1 MTTQKFYILIL
12 LLTMFGCQQNSD
24 DKKKS
29 TDKQVQTNAS
39 VDKEIR
45 KVEPKFQCSRII
57 ISLYDNTTPASQSYK
72 SYGPFSTE
80 LIYETIDQ
88 KVLDDFEQMTKQA
101 EKTGYC
107 CCPDRNYTISFYD
120 KTNNYQDYFVDT
132 VEFKDKVRIY
142 QSSFQF
148 SYIVDKIKW
157 SKYLSDLKKI
167 SFNEYF
173 ISDLKTARK
182 VYNYT
187 IEKDLPIITS
197 NRVSK
202 EWMTFDGDFK
212 VKVAVVGE
220 KLDEDKVYTNI
231 KKAYPKDTF
240 KIETIS
246 HYQMCGS
253 YDGHDCYE
261 EVILQIFCN
270 KDFYN
275 KFKIY
280 TPKSFYDE
288 AIAEFYILGTREK
301 LNQIDKLAKKEDEE

>member
-1 MTTQKFYILIL
+1 MKTDKLYIIIIS
-12 LLTMFGCQQNSD
+12 LTIFSCQQKSD
-24 DKKKS
+24 NNQKYV
-29 TDKQVQTNAS
+29 DKQVRTDTAIGQTI
-39 VDKEIR
+39 V
-45 KVEPKFQCSRII
+45 KVEPKFNCSRII
-57 ISLYDNTTPASQSYK
+57 ISLYDNTTPTSQSYK

-80 LIYETIDQ
+80 LIYETEDQ
-88 KVLDDFEQMTKQA
+88 KVLDNFEQMTKQA
-101 EKTGYC
+101 KRTGYC

-120 KTNNYQDYFVDT
+120 KTNNYQDYFIDT
-132 VEFKDKVRIY
+132 VQFKDKVRIY

-148 SYIVDKIKW
+148 SYIVDKLKW
-157 SKYLSDLKKI
+157 WNFLAELKKI
-167 SFNEYF
+167 SYNEYF
-173 ISDLKTARK
+173 ISDLKTART
-182 VYNYT
+182 VYAYT
-187 IEKDLPIITS
+187 IENDLPIITS

-220 KLDEDKVYTNI
+220 KLDENKVYANI

-240 KIETIS
+240 KIGTIG

-253 YDGHDCYE
+253 YDGNDCYE

-270 KDFYN
+270 KDFYD

-288 AIAEFYILGTREK
+288 AIAEFYVLGERNE
-301 LNQIDKLAKKEDEE
+301 LNKIDKLAEKEE

>member
-1 MTTQKFYILIL
+1 
-12 LLTMFGCQQNSD
+12 MFGCQQNTD
-24 DKKKS
+24 NKQKS
-29 TDKQVQTNAS
+29 TEKQVQTNTS
-39 VDKEIR
+39 VEKTTT
-45 KVEPKFQCSRII
+45 KVEPKFQFNRII
-57 ISLYDNTTPASQSYK
+57 ISLYDNTTPESKSYK

-80 LIYETIDQ
+80 LIYETTD
-88 KVLDDFEQMTKQA
+88 KKALADFEQMTNQA
-101 EKTGYC
+101 ERTGYC

-120 KTNNYQDYFVDT
+120 KTNNYEDYFVDT

-157 SKYLSDLKKI
+157 SKYLTELKKI
-167 SFNEYF
+167 SYNEYF
-173 ISDLKTARK
+173 ISNLKTAKK
-182 VYNYT
+182 VYSYT
-187 IEKDLPIITS
+187 IENDLPIINS

-220 KLDEDKVYTNI
+220 KLDEAKVYANI
-231 KKAYPKDTF
+231 RKAYPKDTF

-246 HYQMCGS
+246 HYQMCGA

-270 KDFYN
+270 KYFYD

-280 TPKSFYDE
+280 TPKSFYDK
-288 AIAEFYILGTREK
+288 AIAEFCILGTREK
-301 LNQIDKLAKKEDEE
+301 LNQIDKLAKKEE

>member
-1 MTTQKFYILIL
+1 MKTKEFYLLIL
-12 LLTMFGCQQNSD
+12 LLAVIGCQQNSD
-24 DKKKS
+24 DKQVP
-29 TDKQVQTNAS
+29 TNIPLDKGIV
-39 VDKEIR
+39 
-45 KVEPKFQCSRII
+45 KVEPKLQCNRII
-57 ISLYDNTTPASQSYK
+57 ISFYNNTTPASQSYK
-72 SYGPFSTE
+72 NYGSFSTE

-88 KVLDDFEQMTKQA
+88 KVIYDFEQMIKQTKR
-101 EKTGYC
+101 TGYC

-142 QSSFQF
+142 QSSCQF

-157 SKYLSDLKKI
+157 SKYLNELQKI

-173 ISDLKTARK
+173 ITDLKTARN
-182 VYNYT
+182 VYSYT
-187 IEKDLPIITS
+187 IVNNMPIVTS

-220 KLDEDKVYTNI
+220 KLDEEKVYANI

-253 YDGHDCYE
+253 DGGNDCYE
-261 EVILQIFCN
+261 EVILQIFSN
-270 KDFYN
+270 KDFYD

-280 TPKSFYDE
+280 SPKSFYDG
-288 AIAEFYILGTREK
+288 AIAEFYVLGSMEK
-301 LNQIDKLAKKEDEE
+301 LNQIDKLAKKEE

>member
-1 MTTQKFYILIL
+1 MTTQKFYILIV
-12 LLTMFGCQQNSD
+12 LLTMFGCQQN
-24 DKKKS
+24 
-29 TDKQVQTNAS
+29 TDKQIQTNTS
-39 VDKEIR
+39 VDKVTV
-45 KVEPKFQCSRII
+45 KVEPKFQCNRII
-57 ISLYDNTTPASQSYK
+57 ISLYDNTTPESQSDK
-72 SYGPFSTE
+72 SYSPFSTE
-80 LIYETIDQ
+80 LIYETTD
-88 KVLDDFEQMTKQA
+88 KKTLMDFEQMTRQA
-101 EKTGYC
+101 ERTDYC

-120 KTNNYQDYFVDT
+120 KTNNYENYFVDT

-157 SKYLSDLKKI
+157 SRYLTDLKKI

-173 ISDLKTARK
+173 ISDLKTARN
-182 VYNYT
+182 VYTYT
-187 IEKDLPIITS
+187 IENDLPIITS

-220 KLDEDKVYTNI
+220 KLDEAKVYANI
-231 KKAYPKDTF
+231 RKAYPKDTF

-246 HYQMCGS
+246 HYKMCGS

-270 KDFYN
+270 KDFYD
-275 KFKIY
+275 KFNIY

-301 LNQIDKLAKKEDEE
+301 LNQIDKLAKKEK